1 MDRDTRIEAGVWIG
15 QFVVVGHGVTIRRNS
30 LIEDYVGIGAGTVVG
45 EGVVV
50 ASRSWIGLG
59 ATVDMAL

>member
-1 MDRDTRIEAGVWIG
+1 MWIG